1 MQGFTTRA
9 IHLKKA
15 ARDPH
20 GSLRMPIY
28 DSAAFEFESAQDFVE
43 VAKGKKS
50 KHLYT
55 RLSNPTVEDYELH
68 IKSLSGAL
76 GVIATGSGM
85 SAITTAILTLVRAG
99 DTVLTT
105 SCLFGHTLSFFQNTL
120 PNLGI
125 KVKFVD
131 MLDLDAA
138 AQAFDPTV
146 RMVFVETISN
156 PQLEIADIA
165 GLSALAHKNGAVLV
179 ADTTATPLYLFDAK
193 KFGVDIEVL
202 SSTKFISGGGTSLGG
217 LIIDHGVFEWKSLEI
232 MRKNVAKAG
241 HFAFIHR
248 ARTEIFQNFGGIL
261 SPHNAYLQTLGLETM
276 ALRID
281 RACANTYELARWL
294 EQQSVQGRV
303 QAVNYPLLDSSRFG
317 ELARRQFGTGGAILT
332 FELPDENEAI
342 AFMDKLQIIRRATN
356 IHDNK
361 SLIVSPYFVIF
372 PNNTHEER
380 VALGI
385 KPNMMRLAVGIEDI
399 ADLKEDIAQ
408 ALEA

>member
-15 ARDPH
+15 AKDPH

-55 RLSNPTVEDYELH
+55 RISNPTIEDYELH
-68 IKSLSGAL
+68 IKSLTNAL

-85 SAITTAILTLVRAG
+85 SAITTAILTIVRAG

-105 SCLFGHTLSFFQNTL
+105 KSLFGHTLSLFQNTL

-125 KVKFVD
+125 TVKFVD
-131 MLDLDAA
+131 MLDLDAV
-138 AQAFDPTV
+138 AQAFDHTV
-146 RMVFVETISN
+146 RMVFFETISN
-156 PQLEIADIA
+156 PQLEIVDIIK
-165 GLSALAHKNGAVLV
+165 LSALAHKNGAVLM

-193 KFGVDIEVL
+193 KFGVDIEII

-217 LIIDHGVFEWKSLEI
+217 LIIDHGIFDWKSLKI
-232 MRKNVAKAG
+232 MQKNFAKAG

-261 SPHNAYLQTLGLETM
+261 SPHNAYLQTLGLETV

-281 RACANTYELARWL
+281 RACANTLELAQWL
-294 EQQSVQGRV
+294 EQSAQGRV
-303 QAVNYPLLDSSRFG
+303 QAVNYPLLKSSRFG
-317 ELARRQFGTGGAILT
+317 ALAKQQFGTGGAILT

-380 VALGI
+380 MALGI

-399 ADLKEDIAQ
+399 EDLKEDITQ
-408 ALEA
+408 ALG